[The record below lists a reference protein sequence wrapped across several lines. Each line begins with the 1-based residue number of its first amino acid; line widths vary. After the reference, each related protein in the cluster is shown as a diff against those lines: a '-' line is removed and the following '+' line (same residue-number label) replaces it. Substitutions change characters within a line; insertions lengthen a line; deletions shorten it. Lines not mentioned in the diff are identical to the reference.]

1 MITMVEY
8 VHQRILTYNC
18 ATGVDFTM
26 GNGFDTVFLAKH
38 CQQVYAFDIQPQAL
52 EMTQKR
58 VGHMSHV
65 KLILDSH
72 ENMDQ
77 YFQSFDVG
85 IFNLGYLPHASH
97 HITTT
102 LDSTQKAVIKARR
115 EAKRVLRRDSRSHKQ
130 REEESVTSL
139 VQMGGVEAIGM
150 ARDSRDTSPILARNE
165 AQLHYL
171 KAIESKQL
179 IFATGEAGCGK
190 TWISAAKAA
199 EALIHKDVDRI
210 IVTRPVLQADED
222 LGFLPGDIAEKF
234 APYFRPVYDVLVRRL
249 GASFMQYCLRPEIGK
264 VEIAPFAYM
273 RGRTFENAVV
283 ILDEAQNVTAAQ
295 MKMFLTRLG
304 ENVTVI
310 VNGDITQCDLPRGVC
325 SGLSDAL
332 ERFEEDEMVGIVR
345 FGKED
350 CVRSALCQ
358 RTLHAY
364 S

>member
-1 MITMVEY
+1 MV
-8 VHQRILTYNC
+8 RSC
-18 ATGVDFTM
+18 TGHNDKDSRKTRLGEDNSGSDLHAPKFPTTEVSPLSTDMTDDDDCRAAMSISKASRGLKGSQPSDVRAHNRVVDDACDVNQQLKVLSM
-26 GNGFDTVFLAKH
+26 G
-38 CQQVYAFDIQPQAL
+38 
-52 EMTQKR
+52 R
-58 VGHMSHV
+58 
-65 KLILDSH
+65 
-72 ENMDQ
+72 
-77 YFQSFDVG
+77 
-85 IFNLGYLPHASH
+85 
-97 HITTT
+97 
-102 LDSTQKAVIKARR
+102 QKAVIKVRR

-130 REEESVTSL
+130 REEESINSL
-139 VQMGGVEAIGM
+139 VQMSGVEAIGM
-150 ARDSRDTSPILARNE
+150 ARDSRDNSPIAARNE
-165 AQLHYL
+165 AQAHYL
-171 KAIESKQL
+171 KAIETKQL

-222 LGFLPGDIAEKF
+222 LGFLPGDISEKF
-234 APYFRPVYDVLVRRL
+234 APYFRPVYDILVKRL

-310 VNGDITQCDLPRGVC
+310 VNGDITQCDLPASVK

-332 ERFEEDEMVGIVR
+332 ARFEEDEMVGVVR
-345 FGKED
+345 FNKDD

-358 RTLHAY
+358 RTLKAY
-364 S
+364 D

>member
-1 MITMVEY
+1 
-8 VHQRILTYNC
+8 
-18 ATGVDFTM
+18 
-26 GNGFDTVFLAKH
+26 
-38 CQQVYAFDIQPQAL
+38 
-52 EMTQKR
+52 
-58 VGHMSHV
+58 
-65 KLILDSH
+65 
-72 ENMDQ
+72 
-77 YFQSFDVG
+77 
-85 IFNLGYLPHASH
+85 
-97 HITTT
+97 
-102 LDSTQKAVIKARR
+102 
-115 EAKRVLRRDSRSHKQ
+115 
-130 REEESVTSL
+130 
-139 VQMGGVEAIGM
+139 
-150 ARDSRDTSPILARNE
+150 RNE

-310 VNGDITQCDLPRGVC
+310 VNGDITQCDLPRGVR

>member
-1 MITMVEY
+1 
-8 VHQRILTYNC
+8 
-18 ATGVDFTM
+18 M
-26 GNGFDTVFLAKH
+26 G
-38 CQQVYAFDIQPQAL
+38 
-52 EMTQKR
+52 R
-58 VGHMSHV
+58 
-65 KLILDSH
+65 
-72 ENMDQ
+72 
-77 YFQSFDVG
+77 
-85 IFNLGYLPHASH
+85 
-97 HITTT
+97 
-102 LDSTQKAVIKARR
+102 QKAVIKARR

-139 VQMGGVEAIGM
+139 VQMSGVEAIGM
-150 ARDSRDTSPILARNE
+150 ARDSRDTSPIEARNE
-165 AQLHYL
+165 AQAHYL
-171 KAIESKQL
+171 NAIDNKQL

-234 APYFRPVYDVLVRRL
+234 APYFRPVYDVLVKRL

-310 VNGDITQCDLPRGVC
+310 VNGDITQCDLPSGVR

-332 ERFEEDEMVGIVR
+332 EARARSLALQAFKVLGCQGWARIDFLMDEQGGIYLLEANTNPGMTSHSLVPMAARAEGLSYEDLCVKVLAAAHVG
-345 FGKED
+345 
-350 CVRSALCQ
+350 
-358 RTLHAY
+358 
-364 S
+364 

>member
-1 MITMVEY
+1 
-8 VHQRILTYNC
+8 
-18 ATGVDFTM
+18 M
-26 GNGFDTVFLAKH
+26 G
-38 CQQVYAFDIQPQAL
+38 
-52 EMTQKR
+52 R
-58 VGHMSHV
+58 
-65 KLILDSH
+65 
-72 ENMDQ
+72 
-77 YFQSFDVG
+77 
-85 IFNLGYLPHASH
+85 
-97 HITTT
+97 
-102 LDSTQKAVIKARR
+102 QKAVTKARR
-115 EAKRVLRRDSRSHKQ
+115 EAKRVLRQDSRSHKQ

-139 VQMGGVEAIGM
+139 VQMSGVEAIGM
-150 ARDSRDTSPILARNE
+150 ARDSRDTSPIEARND
-165 AQLHYL
+165 AQAHYL
-171 KAIESKQL
+171 NAIDNKQL

-310 VNGDITQCDLPRGVC
+310 VNGDITQCDLPSGVK
-325 SGLSDAL
+325 SGLVDAL
-332 ERFEEDEMVGIVR
+332 ARFAEDDMIGVVR
-345 FGKED
+345 FTADD
-350 CVRSALCQ
+350 CVRSMICQ
-358 RTLHAY
+358 RTLKAY
-364 S
+364 Y

>member
-1 MITMVEY
+1 MAGSCTGQGKSKNRSTRRGGSDSGSDRFTPIFSPTTAKPDFSDVPDGARSHSAASINQASYGLQGSQTSDVRAHNRVVDGACDEY
-8 VHQRILTYNC
+8 QQLKVLS
-18 ATGVDFTM
+18 M
-26 GNGFDTVFLAKH
+26 G
-38 CQQVYAFDIQPQAL
+38 
-52 EMTQKR
+52 R
-58 VGHMSHV
+58 
-65 KLILDSH
+65 
-72 ENMDQ
+72 
-77 YFQSFDVG
+77 
-85 IFNLGYLPHASH
+85 
-97 HITTT
+97 
-102 LDSTQKAVIKARR
+102 QKAVIKARR

-139 VQMGGVEAIGM
+139 VQMSGVEAIGM
-150 ARDSRDTSPILARNE
+150 ARDSRDLSPVVARND
-165 AQLHYL
+165 AQAQYL
-171 KAIESKQL
+171 NAIESKSL

-199 EALIHKDVDRI
+199 EALIHKDVEKI

-222 LGFLPGDIAEKF
+222 LGFLPGDISEKF
-234 APYFRPVYDVLVRRL
+234 APYFRPVYDVLVKRL

-310 VNGDITQCDLPRGVC
+310 VNGDITQCDLPAGVP

-332 ERFEEDEMVGIVR
+332 ARFEEDDMVGIVR
-345 FGKED
+345 FTKDD

-358 RTLHAY
+358 RTLNAY
-364 S
+364 Y

>member
-1 MITMVEY
+1 
-8 VHQRILTYNC
+8 
-18 ATGVDFTM
+18 M
-26 GNGFDTVFLAKH
+26 G
-38 CQQVYAFDIQPQAL
+38 
-52 EMTQKR
+52 R
-58 VGHMSHV
+58 
-65 KLILDSH
+65 
-72 ENMDQ
+72 
-77 YFQSFDVG
+77 
-85 IFNLGYLPHASH
+85 
-97 HITTT
+97 
-102 LDSTQKAVIKARR
+102 QKAVIKARR

-150 ARDSRDTSPILARNE
+150 ARDSRDTSPVKARNE
-165 AQLHYL
+165 AQAHYL
-171 KAIESKQL
+171 NAIDSKQL
-179 IFATGEAGCGK
+179 IFATGENSLFLRPPRGATGEAGCGK

-199 EALIHKDVDRI
+199 EALIHKDVERI

-234 APYFRPVYDVLVRRL
+234 APYFRPVYDVLLKRL

-310 VNGDITQCDLPRGVC
+310 VNGDITQCDLPRGVR

-332 ERFEEDEMVGIVR
+332 ERFEEDEMVGIVH
-345 FGKED
+345 FNKDD

>member
-1 MITMVEY
+1 
-8 VHQRILTYNC
+8 
-18 ATGVDFTM
+18 M
-26 GNGFDTVFLAKH
+26 G
-38 CQQVYAFDIQPQAL
+38 
-52 EMTQKR
+52 R
-58 VGHMSHV
+58 
-65 KLILDSH
+65 
-72 ENMDQ
+72 
-77 YFQSFDVG
+77 
-85 IFNLGYLPHASH
+85 
-97 HITTT
+97 
-102 LDSTQKAVIKARR
+102 QKAVIKARR

-130 REEESVTSL
+130 REDESVTSL

-150 ARDSRDTSPILARNE
+150 ARDSRDTSPVKARNE
-165 AQLHYL
+165 AQAHYL
-171 KAIESKQL
+171 NAIDSKQL

-199 EALIHKDVDRI
+199 EALIHKDVERI

-234 APYFRPVYDVLVRRL
+234 APYFRPVYDVLLKRL

-310 VNGDITQCDLPRGVC
+310 VNGDITQCDLPRGVR

-332 ERFEEDEMVGIVR
+332 ERFEEDEMVGIVH
-345 FGKED
+345 FNKDD